1 MHPLSSRGEG
11 PSCGAQG
18 YTQQAKIA
26 AQGRKEQNGHV
37 FCCLCRKTQVL
48 TKVIFASLLLQLPGY
63 HKIFIDRLWERLHG
77 PALTSDDEDNDEE
90 NDIDKDDDNT
100 KAVARRPNMKAASTS
115 LVLETDRASTS
126 DLMYFTLLQLEPY
139 KPDGADSR
147 EIDLPGVV
155 CRHCMNTPNG
165 SKFFTTSSEH
175 LGDLLVTISD
185 HMSTCEQCPN
195 KVKAEMATHQASHEM
210 QLATLPEGDHDL
222 CMQRVW
228 NRLED
233 VNSEA
238 KQPEEPRAPIQYGA
252 VDGNMSLVSP
262 SQESLVTPFTYYTFQ
277 QCRPCNLDNTKNG
290 SRSNFDNGFPG
301 IECLHCA
308 GRPNVSSK
316 SFTSFVCSL
325 HIICISQYHGCTF
338 HLRLV
343 DSSIELLKS

>member
-11 PSCGAQG
+11 PSCGAQD
-18 YTQQAKIA
+18 YTQQAKVT
-26 AQGRKEQNGHV
+26 AQGRKVV
-37 FCCLCRKTQVL
+37 FLSVTAACVFIDCLCQTQVL
-48 TKVIFASLLLQLPGY
+48 TKDIFASLLLQLPGY

-77 PALTSDDEDNDEE
+77 PALTSDEEDDEDEE

-100 KAVARRPNMKAASTS
+100 KAVAHRPNMKAASTS

-195 KVKAEMATHQASHEM
+195 KVKAEIATHQASHEI
-210 QLATLPEGDHDL
+210 QLATLLEGDHDL
-222 CMQRVW
+222 CMKRVW
-228 NRLED
+228 NRLDD

-252 VDGNMSLVSP
+252 VDANMSLVSP
-262 SQESLVTPFTYYTFQ
+262 CQQGMVTPFTYYTFQ

-308 GRPNVSSK
+308 GRPNVS
-316 SFTSFVCSL
+316 F
-325 HIICISQYHGCTF
+325 
-338 HLRLV
+338 
-343 DSSIELLKS
+343 